1 MRMTAFAAALM
12 FAPSMALAGVLDIPG
27 TYGNAA
33 GCAFAASGAYDD
45 DTLLMLSPDEYS
57 AYARGC
63 EFLQALKARD
73 GSFVITM
80 LCSHEGETF
89 RTVEFMRV
97 QQSPDVGDSYDLY
110 SAAGDHLGIVG
121 RCK

>member
-1 MRMTAFAAALM
+1 MRMTTIATVLAL
-12 FAPSMALAGVLDIPG
+12 APSVALAGVLDIPA

-33 GCAFAASGAYDD
+33 GCAFAKDGSFDD

-57 AYARGC
+57 AYATGC
-63 EFLQALKARD
+63 EFLQALKAKD

-89 RTVEFMRV
+89 QSVGFMRV
-97 QQSPDVGDSYDLY
+97 KASTDVGDSYDMFDQHGELM
-110 SAAGDHLGIVG
+110 GTLG
-121 RCK
+121 RCP